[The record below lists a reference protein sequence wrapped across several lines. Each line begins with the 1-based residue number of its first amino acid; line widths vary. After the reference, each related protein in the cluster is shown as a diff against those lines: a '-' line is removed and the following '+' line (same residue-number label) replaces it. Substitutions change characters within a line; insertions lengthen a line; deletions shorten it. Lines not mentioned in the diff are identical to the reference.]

1 MYAAK
6 SGNIAIE
13 VYNPRSKKDS
23 GLSIT
28 RSDLWVHIV
37 NNKYWVAK
45 SKKLKSFVAKNP
57 PLRIIPQGGDG
68 NATLWLYKV
77 ETILPKIFHR
87 IDHLTGKEAK
97 DLITKLV
104 LQG

>member
-1 MYAAK
+1 M
-6 SGNIAIE
+6 N
-13 VYNPRSKKDS
+13 R
-23 GLSIT
+23 
-28 RSDLWVHIV
+28 
-37 NNKYWVAK
+37 VA
-45 SKKLKSFVAKNP
+45 VIDAD
-57 PLRIIPQGGDG
+57 II
-68 NATLWLYKV
+68 LYKV